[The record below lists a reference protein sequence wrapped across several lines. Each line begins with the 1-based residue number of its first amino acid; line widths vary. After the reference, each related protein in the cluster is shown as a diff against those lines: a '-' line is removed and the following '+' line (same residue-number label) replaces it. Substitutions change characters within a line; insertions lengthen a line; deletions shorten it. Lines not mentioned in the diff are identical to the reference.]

1 MPSISLSTVDADNLD
16 DSEDDDEERTQAI
29 ILYENTIRQF
39 ILSVEHIRNIVKSH
53 TDSKAFMSNKLKSD

>member
-1 MPSISLSTVDADNLD
+1 MLD
-16 DSEDDDEERTQAI
+16 DSEDDEEERMQAI

-53 TDSKAFMSNKLKSD
+53 MDSKAFKSGKLKHE